1 MDRVSKAAALA
12 MSLRMERS
20 AVLVANI
27 ANKDTPGYTPL
38 EPPVFGRHEGRL
50 SGRAERASLAAPD
63 QGVGVRGEPDRGRG
77 EVVFDPAR
85 PVRTATRSI

>member
-27 ANKDTPGYTPL
+27 ANKDTLGYTPL
-38 EPPVFGRHEGRL
+38 GFVFGRHEGRFI
-50 SGRAERASLAAPD
+50 G
-63 QGVGVRGEPDRGRG
+63 
-77 EVVFDPAR
+77 AR
-85 PVRTATRSI
+85 

>member
-38 EPPVFGRHEGRL
+38 ELSFSDAMKDAL
-50 SGRAERASLAAPD
+50 SGRVERASLAAPD
-63 QGVGVRGEPDRGRG
+63 QGVGAASRIVGAERWSLILR
-77 EVVFDPAR
+77 AR
-85 PVRTATRSI
+85 